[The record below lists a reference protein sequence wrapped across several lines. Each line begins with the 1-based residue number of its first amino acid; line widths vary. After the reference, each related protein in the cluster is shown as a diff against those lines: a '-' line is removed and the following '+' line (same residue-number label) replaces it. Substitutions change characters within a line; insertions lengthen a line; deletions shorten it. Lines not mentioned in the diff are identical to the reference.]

1 MELRAA
7 LEAALQAGDLDD
19 AGTDVPMDGIPA
31 RIAREERGAN
41 RALRFAGP
49 AGACSAVVGNLYG
62 SRARLRAA
70 LGVADDEDLFRRLD
84 AAIAAP
90 RPLVPRGALGDGR
103 RFVARP
109 DLRAVLPALR
119 HSAEDGA
126 PYLTSAILVVR
137 DPGNGRHHFCF
148 VRMAM
153 AGGNRLIVN
162 PATKRMKQ
170 IVEGSLG
177 RGEPLDAVI
186 LIGAPAEVVL
196 LACVSSPAG
205 GDKYEIAQAF
215 SGGGLAFAEHA
226 IPVPATTEVVLTGR
240 ILPAYEREGP
250 VGDQK
255 GLYSLRAKNP
265 VCEVEGLW
273 TRPDALFHAVAGGVS
288 REHIELVTLGPR
300 AELHRIARAC
310 PEILRFA
317 LPHFAGGR
325 LAVLTVAEGFEP
337 EGVLERLWKISSLR
351 GCIAVNADV
360 DEASAAELL
369 WSILER
375 ARLPSQFRFSE
386 AGHPVSGAK
395 KFFIDAFTR
404 KPGDWNERRIRVYE
418 PPP

>member
-7 LEAALQAGDLDD
+7 LEAARRAGEVDE
-19 AGTDVPMDGIPA
+19 AGTDVPMEGIPA

-41 RALRFAGP
+41 RAVCFA
-49 AGACSAVVGNLYG
+49 AGGRACGTIVGNLFG

-70 LGVADDEDLFRRLD
+70 LGAAGDDELFRRLD

-90 RPLVPRGALGDGR
+90 QPLAPRGALGEGR
-103 RFVARP
+103 RFVAHP
-109 DLRAVLPALR
+109 DLLAQLPALR
-119 HSAEDGA
+119 HSAEDGT
-126 PYLTSAILVVR
+126 PYLTSAVLAVR
-137 DPGNGRHHFCF
+137 DSENGRHHFCF

-153 AGGNRLIVN
+153 AGGNRLVVN

-177 RGEPLDAVI
+177 RGEALDAAI
-186 LIGAPAEVVL
+186 LIGPPAEVVL
-196 LACVSSPAG
+196 LACVSVPAG
-205 GDKYEIAQAF
+205 TDKFEVAQAF
-215 SGGGLAFAEHA
+215 AGGGLPFAAHG
-226 IPVPATTEVVLTGR
+226 IPVPAQTEVVLTGR

-255 GLYSLRAKNP
+255 GLYSLRARNP
-265 VCEVEGLW
+265 VCEVDGLW
-273 TRPDALFHAVAGGVS
+273 TRPDALYHTVAGGVS
-288 REHIELVTLGPR
+288 REHIALVSLGPR
-300 AELHRIARAC
+300 AELHRIARDC
-310 PEILRFA
+310 PGLLRFD

-325 LAVLTVAEGFEP
+325 LAVLTVAEDFEP
-337 EGVLERLWKISSLR
+337 DRVLDRLWKISSLR

-360 DEASAAELL
+360 DEASSAELL

-404 KPGDWNERRIRVYE
+404 QPGDWNERRIRVYE
-418 PPP
+418 PSP